1 VNSGSKI
8 FMLAGSVAL
17 ILLLGL
23 PLLIRPMSWAR
34 VLGWKIPPETALA
47 NYLGRSLGG
56 VALSIAIVGLQASRD
71 PWGYRA
77 AFDLIILIGVLM
89 TAVHAYGYLT
99 KTQPWFENVE
109 TLLYPLVSLL
119 AWIFYPHSP

>member
-1 VNSGSKI
+1 VNEGSKI

-34 VLGWKIPPETALA
+34 VLGWKVPAETALA

-56 VALSIAIVGLQASRD
+56 VALAIAIVGLQASRD
-71 PWGYRA
+71 PWGHRA
-77 AFDLIILIGVLM
+77 VFDLIILVGGLLTV
-89 TAVHAYGYLT
+89 VHAYGYLT
-99 KTQPWFENVE
+99 KNQPWFESVE

>member
-1 VNSGSKI
+1 MNNGSKI
-8 FMLAGSVAL
+8 FMLSGSIAL
-17 ILLLGL
+17 ILVLGL

-47 NYLGRSLGG
+47 KYLGRSLGG

-71 PWGYRA
+71 PWGYRGV
-77 AFDLIILIGVLM
+77 FELIILIGVLM
-89 TAVHAYGYLT
+89 TAVHAYGYFK
-99 KTQPWFENVE
+99 KTQPWFESVE

>member
-1 VNSGSKI
+1 MNEGSKI

-34 VLGWKIPPETALA
+34 VLGWKVPAETALA

-56 VALSIAIVGLQASRD
+56 VALAIAIVGLQASRD
-71 PWGYRA
+71 PWGHRA
-77 AFDLIILIGVLM
+77 VFDLIILVGGLLTV
-89 TAVHAYGYLT
+89 VHAYGYLT
-99 KTQPWFENVE
+99 KNQPWFESVE